1 MKKIFVL
8 ILMMFSILIF
18 KDSNA
23 QFKIGNISL
32 RDSSRVLV
40 INAPASFWAT
50 NWVTLASLPSTIAG
64 RGLVWDNVNGI
75 DILTGTGLVIEN
87 DTLKTDLSTILL
99 TNDTTIYINSS
110 GQVSLKVAP
119 NYGLTKDL
127 TGLAIDLSTNS
138 GLTFSGNSLTT
149 NLDSGIEVSGN
160 KLKIKTDASVVGFDG
175 SGNLKILPNSISETE
190 VSKDI
195 NLDSIKI
202 GGMTMKLKSEG
213 VLEQADSLYING
225 YLQAQLI
232 YLGNGSG
239 LYKDAYGYLVSQVS
253 APNVITNLSVYGDT
267 ANTLSKI
274 QFSITESSA
283 SDYVRTLGM
292 WDMNGLDIIDDLTIS
307 KRLLTAK
314 SDTAF
319 ITTDSVITVSN
330 GNFAVVSDSAT
341 IGRLY
346 YMTTTGWT
354 VGSMLTLY
362 FTGAVA
368 VGHAEEYAPANTI
381 PFYLKLAE
389 DFTIADTDILTVIYD
404 GTYWREISRT
414 DNTP

>member
-8 ILMMFSILIF
+8 MLMLFSFLIF
-18 KDSNA
+18 ENSNA

-32 RDSSRVLV
+32 RDSNRVLV
-40 INAPASFWAT
+40 VTAPASFWGT
-50 NWVTLASLPSTIAG
+50 NWIKLADLPSTIAG
-64 RGLVWDNVNGI
+64 KGLVYDNVTGL
-75 DILTGTGLVIEN
+75 DILTGVGLKIEN
-87 DTLKTDLSTILL
+87 DTLKTDLTTILT

-110 GQVSLKVAP
+110 GQVSLRVAP

-149 NLDSGIEVSGN
+149 NLDSGITVSGN

-175 SGNLKILPNSISETE
+175 SGNLKILPNSITETQ
-190 VSKDI
+190 VSPDI

-202 GGMTMKLKSEG
+202 GGLLIKSDGDRLNLGDSVIIGDMLMMTDSSGIK
-213 VLEQADSLYING
+213 ADSLGVFMLNATQIYINRSTIDTYDG
-225 YLQAQLI
+225 RITSNVNGDLLFYTTAGDKAIFGLTVGSLKIEAGDI
-232 YLGNGSG
+232 ETNSKFLGN
-239 LYKDAYGYLVSQVS
+239 
-253 APNVITNLSVYGDT
+253 
-267 ANTLSKI
+267 
-274 QFSITESSA
+274 
-283 SDYVRTLGM
+283 
-292 WDMNGLDIIDDLTIS
+292 
-307 KRLLTAK
+307 K

-319 ITTDSVITVSN
+319 VTTDSVITVSN

-346 YMTTTGWT
+346 YMTTTDWT
-354 VGSMLTLY
+354 AGSMLTLY

-368 VGHAEEYAPANTI
+368 IGHAKPDAPANTV
-381 PFYLKLAE
+381 PFYLNGAS
-389 DFTIADTDILTVIYD
+389 DFTTADTDILTVIYD
-404 GTYWREISRT
+404 GTYWREISRI

>member
-8 ILMMFSILIF
+8 MLMLFSFLIF
-18 KDSNA
+18 ENSNA

-32 RDSSRVLV
+32 KDSNRVLV
-40 INAPASFWAT
+40 VTAPASFWGT
-50 NWVTLASLPSTIAG
+50 NWLTLASLPTTIAG
-64 RGLVWDNVNGI
+64 DGLSWDNSTGI
-75 DILTGTGLVIEN
+75 SILVGDGLKIEN
-87 DTLKTDLSTILL
+87 DTLKTDLTTILT

-110 GQVSLKVAP
+110 GQVSLRVAP

-190 VSKDI
+190 VSKDL

-202 GGMTMKLKSEG
+202 GGMTMKLDDGKLTIDSTNINGLINFQKRGDGLSFLISETENAYFKSNGLVTGMFLGFAHDE
-213 VLEQADSLYING
+213 ALYI
-225 YLQAQLI
+225 I
-232 YLGNGSG
+232 EGSQDSYVDSSVFIFG
-239 LYKDAYGYLVSQVS
+239 RTTTNVS
-253 APNVITNLSVYGDT
+253 NI
-267 ANTLSKI
+267 
-274 QFSITESSA
+274 
-283 SDYVRTLGM
+283 
-292 WDMNGLDIIDDLTIS
+292 DLTINGA
-307 KRLLTAK
+307 RLLTAK

-319 ITTDSVITVSN
+319 VTTDSVITVSN
-330 GNFAVVSDSAT
+330 GNFAVVSDSAS

-354 VGSMLTLY
+354 AGSMLTLY

-368 VGHAEEYAPANTI
+368 IGHAKPDAPANTV
-381 PFYLKLAE
+381 PFYLNGAS
-389 DFTIADTDILTVIYD
+389 DFTTADTDILTVIYD
-404 GTYWREISRT
+404 GTYWREISRI